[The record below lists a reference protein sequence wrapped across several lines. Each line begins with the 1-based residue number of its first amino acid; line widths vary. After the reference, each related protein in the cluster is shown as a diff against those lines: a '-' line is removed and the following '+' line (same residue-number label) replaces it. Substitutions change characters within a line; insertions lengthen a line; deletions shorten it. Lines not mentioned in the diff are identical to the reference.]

1 MNCPECGDVMVT
13 FAVPDE
19 FTAHL
24 PEQSGSMAACPT
36 CLTVVPAEEA
46 PPDQPEFSR
55 ISTHLPENLDA
66 TVPLVLAIGLLDH
79 LALYRAEVTALL
91 TEVER
96 AGVDPILVLER
107 LDEDLSLEPH
117 FDLDRRAYQ
126 LLQLF
131 E

>member
-1 MNCPECGDVMVT
+1 MNCPECGDAMVA

-19 FTAHL
+19 FATHL
-24 PEQSGSMAACPT
+24 PEQSGSMAVCT
-36 CLTVVPAEEA
+36 NCLTVVPVEEV
-46 PPDQPEFSR
+46 PPDRPEFSR
-55 ISTHLPENLDA
+55 ISTHLPDNLDA
-66 TVPLVLAIGLLDH
+66 TVPLILAVGLLDH
-79 LALYRAEVTALL
+79 LALYRAEITALL

-107 LDEDLSLEPH
+107 LAEDPSLEPH
-117 FDLDRRAYQ
+117 FDLDRRAHQ